1 MTDITANV
9 VVSMPSQLFTMARS
23 FKAVANGK
31 IYIGKIDTDPV
42 NPENQIQV
50 YVENEDGS
58 HIPVA
63 QPIIINVAGYP
74 VYNGQIAKFVTVQ
87 GHSMAVYD
95 AYGTQQFYFPNV
107 LKYDPDQLRQN
118 LLDRPLTI
126 RNGKLALADFINVR
140 DYGIMGDGTDESS
153 LWAAMIAALPSG
165 CTTLYVP
172 AGNYVCN
179 TPIALVWAKLPTLI
193 VDSEAILTPA
203 ISFSAFLNVQYR
215 RRDET
220 KFGAGI
226 VSAGT
231 TANMGGFKVG
241 GGALMDSGDGMFLS
255 SDGHANWMRI
265 QTSKNYNPSE
275 VAIYGS
281 AAQGQLVH
289 QSQNVLIRESGSL
302 FDITNWAVGDAIY
315 AFDRA
320 LVITALTSADQIS
333 VTEIGGGNLTAAI
346 GAHSRYHY
354 VYTTGGGICDVV
366 NGVCTRKSGD
376 PFFFFGYGN
385 GTYKFW
391 LNGTLRTV
399 VSISNKGNTCTL
411 QDTSINATNA
421 QYKMRDDINSQISTL
436 RVQKT
441 TGVDEENLTIS
452 AKAVGEYE
460 IRAGI
465 SGDGKYYPIR
475 FYNGDDGAYKPH
487 KVMEI
492 TPSGLV
498 GIMNDGSSPSAL
510 LYASNKTNAP
520 MSDGTMFKLGSFRT
534 QYKDGARELQF
545 GCLSNSGSNGGF
557 IQGSDASGNNYQV
570 VINPRGGNVGVNT
583 DNPVF
588 PLDINGACGP
598 HISNTYTNGDS
609 TRLWKLVYSVGGV
622 LTTSDERKKTKLK
635 KFTENEIAAA
645 QELAL
650 CSGTFMWL
658 KDCEEMGDDS
668 PINIGYIVQDVIKV
682 MEKHG
687 LNYRKYKMIDHDEVN
702 DAYALNYD
710 QIIVFVMAGIVARLA
725 SG

>member
-1 MTDITANV
+1 MPEQLYNV
-9 VVSMPSQLFTMARS
+9 VVSQPSQLFTLARS
-23 FKAVANGK
+23 FKANANGK

-58 HIPVA
+58 HVPVL
-63 QPIIINVAGYP
+63 QPIIINAAGYP

-95 AYGTQQFYFPNV
+95 AHGTQQFYFPNV

-475 FYNGDDGAYKPH
+475 FYNGDDGAYNPH

-520 MSDGTMFKLGSFRT
+520 MSDGTMFKLGKVRI
-534 QYKDGARELQF
+534 
-545 GCLSNSGSNGGF
+545 SG
-557 IQGSDASGNNYQV
+557 
-570 VINPRGGNVGVNT
+570 
-583 DNPVF
+583 
-588 PLDINGACGP
+588 
-598 HISNTYTNGDS
+598 
-609 TRLWKLVYSVGGV
+609 
-622 LTTSDERKKTKLK
+622 
-635 KFTENEIAAA
+635 EI
-645 QELAL
+645 LL
-650 CSGTFMWL
+650 G
-658 KDCEEMGDDS
+658 
-668 PINIGYIVQDVIKV
+668 
-682 MEKHG
+682 
-687 LNYRKYKMIDHDEVN
+687 
-702 DAYALNYD
+702 
-710 QIIVFVMAGIVARLA
+710 
-725 SG
+725 

>member
-1 MTDITANV
+1 M
-9 VVSMPSQLFTMARS
+9 VSCHGLISVLPPRRRIAIRSRKVNCRCLPRAFTIS
-23 FKAVANGK
+23 G
-31 IYIGKIDTDPV
+31 
-42 NPENQIQV
+42 
-50 YVENEDGS
+50 
-58 HIPVA
+58 
-63 QPIIINVAGYP
+63 
-74 VYNGQIAKFVTVQ
+74 
-87 GHSMAVYD
+87 
-95 AYGTQQFYFPNV
+95 FPF
-107 LKYDPDQLRQN
+107 
-118 LLDRPLTI
+118 
-126 RNGKLALADFINVR
+126 G
-140 DYGIMGDGTDESS
+140 G
-153 LWAAMIAALPSG
+153 
-165 CTTLYVP
+165 
-172 AGNYVCN
+172 
-179 TPIALVWAKLPTLI
+179 
-193 VDSEAILTPA
+193 
-203 ISFSAFLNVQYR
+203 YR

-534 QYKDGARELQF
+534 QYTDGARELQF

-609 TRLWKLVYSVGGV
+609 TRLWKLVYSAGGV